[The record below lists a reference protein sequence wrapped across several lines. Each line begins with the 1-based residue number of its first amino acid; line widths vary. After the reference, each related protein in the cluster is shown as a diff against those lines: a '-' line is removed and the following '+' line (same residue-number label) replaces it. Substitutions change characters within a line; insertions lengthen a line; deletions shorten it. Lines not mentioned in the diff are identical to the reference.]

1 MSKILISIK
10 PEYVDKIFA
19 GTKKF
24 EYRKTRCC
32 PDVNTMIIYSTSP
45 ERRIVG
51 EVKILE
57 IIEDELDI
65 VWKKTKANSGI
76 TKSFFDSYYK
86 GKDRAIAYK
95 LGEIKKYKKPMILN
109 DFGITYAPQSFV
121 YIK

>member
-24 EYRKTRCC
+24 EYRKTRCGSNV
-32 PDVNTMIIYSTSP
+32 DTMIVYSTCP
-45 ERRIVG
+45 ERRVVG

-57 IIEDELDI
+57 IIEDTPDI

-95 LGEIKKYKKPMILN
+95 LGEIKRYKKPMCLS
-109 DFGITYAPQSFV
+109 DFDITHAPQSFV